1 MGENI
6 YNIEISRDFLER
18 MQNVLTTKVKKKNQV
33 RHYIKINN
41 LCSLKAQEMKS
52 K

>member
-18 MQNVLTTKVKKKNQV
+18 MQNVLTTKVKKKTKLD
-33 RHYIKINN
+33 II
-41 LCSLKAQEMKS
+41 LKLKTSAL
-52 K
+52 